1 MQSTPLLPL
10 IGFAIASSITPGPN
24 NLMLLASGVNFG
36 FRRSIP
42 HMLGIG
48 VGFTIMLVV
57 VGLGVG
63 QVLQANP
70 LFYDA
75 LRIISLVYMLWL
87 AWKIA
92 TSHGVDNRAGLPASR
107 PMNFIQAALFQWVN
121 PKAWA
126 MAIAATATYTHPTQ
140 YFTSLLWVALVF
152 GLINLP
158 CVSLWTGFGV
168 ALRHWLQ
175 DPVKHRIFNVTM
187 ALLLVASFLPLV
199 ADLATRA
206 PR

>member
-1 MQSTPLLPL
+1 MESTLFLPL
-10 IGFAIASSITPGPN
+10 IAFAVASSITPGPN

-48 VGFTIMLVV
+48 VGFMIMLVV

-63 QVLQANP
+63 QALQTYP
-70 LFYDA
+70 LLYDA
-75 LRIISLVYMLWL
+75 LRIVSLLYMIWL

-92 TSHGVDNRAGLPASR
+92 TSGPVDNGTGRSSR
-107 PMNFIQAALFQWVN
+107 SPMNFMAAALFQWVN

-126 MAIAATATYTHPTQ
+126 MAIAATATYTQPAE
-140 YFTSLLWVALVF
+140 YFSSLLWVTVVF

-158 CVSLWTGFGV
+158 CVSVWAGFGV
-168 ALRHWLQ
+168 GLRHWLQ
-175 DPVKHRIFNVTM
+175 DPLKLRIFNMTM
-187 ALLLVASFLPLV
+187 ALLLVGSFLPLV
-199 ADLATRA
+199 ADLFTRTPA
-206 PR
+206 

>member
-1 MQSTPLLPL
+1 MQSTLLLPL

-48 VGFTIMLVV
+48 VGFIIMLVV

-87 AWKIA
+87 AWKVA
-92 TSHGVDNRAGLPASR
+92 TSHGVDNGAGRSASR

-126 MAIAATATYTHPTQ
+126 MAIAATATYTQPTQ

-158 CVSLWTGFGV
+158 CVSIWAGFGV

-175 DPVKHRIFNVTM
+175 DPVKQRIFNITM

-199 ADLATRA
+199 ADLVTRA

>member
-1 MQSTPLLPL
+1 MQSTLLFPL
-10 IGFAIASSITPGPN
+10 IGFALASSITPGPN

-48 VGFTIMLVV
+48 VGFIIMLVV

-63 QVLQANP
+63 QMLQASP
-70 LFYDA
+70 RLYDA
-75 LRIISLVYMLWL
+75 LRITSLVYMLWL

-92 TSHGVDNRAGLPASR
+92 TSHGVDKRTDQPASR

-126 MAIAATATYTHPTQ
+126 MAIAATATYTQPTR

-158 CVSLWTGFGV
+158 CVSVWAGFGV

-187 ALLLVASFLPLV
+187 ALLLVGSFAPLIV
-199 ADLATRA
+199 KDLIR
-206 PR
+206 